1 MCHFFDKAHKK
12 LWMIMR
18 LCFIFVVLLEF
29 ASRANVKAQDQV
41 VSLDLKNVHY
51 YELFNEI
58 HKQTGVR
65 FIYNTN
71 QLEKMSLI
79 NVHAKKK
86 KVSDLLTEVLASTPF
101 TFLYDQNVVM
111 LVQREEEKK
120 GIRITGI
127 VTDTK
132 KEPLPGVT
140 VIIKGTQLGAATDME
155 GRYSLT
161 FLEGKENP
169 VLVFTMVGM
178 ETVEVKY
185 QGKDTINVVMKDAV
199 NELEDVVVTGI
210 FTRKKESFTGS
221 VSSYTKNELKKVG
234 TSNVLQ
240 SLKTLDPSFAILDDV
255 QFGSDPNRLPNMEI
269 RGKSSMLG
277 MRDELEADPNQ
288 PLFILDGFES
298 SLEAINDLDINRIE
312 SITILKDA
320 ASTAIYGSKAAN
332 GVVVVETVKPQA
344 GKLQVNY
351 NGNLNVTMPDLSSYN
366 LMNAREKLEFESLAG
381 RYDPNIVGSPY
392 RTETE
397 IRLGEM
403 YHERLR
409 SIAEGID
416 TYWLA
421 EPLRV
426 GVNQKHS
433 LYVMGGDE
441 HFMFGLGGAYNGV
454 TGVMKESNRQVLSGN
469 IDLIYR
475 VSKFQFSNKFSVST
489 TDYDNPVV
497 SFSVYAKSNPYYKKR
512 NSDGTIEQWLEYND
526 DVKIANPL
534 WNASLN
540 SRNTGNNLN
549 LSNYFIAEWI
559 PSNLWKVRARFGLTY
574 SNDDTEK
581 FISPE
586 DTDQVLNKESG
597 KRGEYTTTNL
607 RGNQYEGEFTVTFA
621 QLFGKHRINIVG
633 GGNVFSSKTLLQG
646 YSVEGF
652 PAGDFTYPSFAGGY
666 PENALP
672 TYVETVSH
680 AVNAYFNTGY
690 SFDDRY
696 LMDFSLR
703 LNGSSVFGSTS
714 KYNTTW
720 SLGLG
725 WNLHRE
731 KFIADNLPFVNLFK
745 IRASIGN
752 PGNQSFD
759 SGRTLIT
766 YAFQSGML
774 NYFGLGALPD
784 QIGNPDLKWQI
795 TQDKNIG
802 MDLTLFNS
810 RFSLT
815 VDYFHKL
822 TDPLLIRVTMPYSSG
837 TTEYYTNAG
846 EQVSQGITFSTV
858 FHILRDTDRRILW
871 SVRANGRTQKTR
883 IDKIGNKLDVFNNN
897 GRGTRTQRYYDG
909 ADPDDIWV
917 IKSAG
922 IDPSTGKELFFTKEG
937 GFTYDFSYDN
947 EVICGNT
954 RPDIEGVIGSSF
966 TYKGLTLSLNFRY
979 QLGADVFN
987 SALLNKVENVNLYYN
1002 QDRRALY
1009 ERWQNPGDI
1018 RIFKNIRDVNSSPMS
1033 SRFVQREDVLAL
1045 ESLYLEYEF
1054 MGGWI
1059 KQVGLSNLKVF
1070 CSMRDVFRFSTIRSE
1085 RGIDYPFARS
1095 IDAGLSFNF

>member
-1 MCHFFDKAHKK
+1 M
-12 LWMIMR
+12 
-18 LCFIFVVLLEF
+18 
-29 ASRANVKAQDQV
+29 
-41 VSLDLKNVHY
+41 
-51 YELFNEI
+51 
-58 HKQTGVR
+58 
-65 FIYNTN
+65 
-71 QLEKMSLI
+71 
-79 NVHAKKK
+79 
-86 KVSDLLTEVLASTPF
+86 
-101 TFLYDQNVVM
+101 
-111 LVQREEEKK
+111 
-120 GIRITGI
+120 
-127 VTDTK
+127 TDTK

-161 FLEGKENP
+161 FPQGKENP

-277 MRDELEADPNQ
+277 VRDELEADPNQ

-381 RYDPNIVGSPY
+381 RYDPNIVESPY

-475 VSKFQFSNKFSVST
+475 VTKFQFSNKFSVST

-549 LSNYFIAEWI
+549 LSNYFVAEWT
-559 PSNLWKVRARFGLTY
+559 PSNLWK
-574 SNDDTEK
+574 
-581 FISPE
+581 
-586 DTDQVLNKESG
+586 
-597 KRGEYTTTNL
+597 L
-607 RGNQYEGEFTVTFA
+607 RMKCF
-621 QLFGKHRINIVG
+621 LK
-633 GGNVFSSKTLLQG
+633 L
-646 YSVEGF
+646 
-652 PAGDFTYPSFAGGY
+652 
-666 PENALP
+666 
-672 TYVETVSH
+672 
-680 AVNAYFNTGY
+680 
-690 SFDDRY
+690 
-696 LMDFSLR
+696 SLR
-703 LNGSSVFGSTS
+703 
-714 KYNTTW
+714 
-720 SLGLG
+720 
-725 WNLHRE
+725 
-731 KFIADNLPFVNLFK
+731 
-745 IRASIGN
+745 
-752 PGNQSFD
+752 
-759 SGRTLIT
+759 
-766 YAFQSGML
+766 
-774 NYFGLGALPD
+774 
-784 QIGNPDLKWQI
+784 
-795 TQDKNIG
+795 
-802 MDLTLFNS
+802 
-810 RFSLT
+810 
-815 VDYFHKL
+815 
-822 TDPLLIRVTMPYSSG
+822 
-837 TTEYYTNAG
+837 
-846 EQVSQGITFSTV
+846 
-858 FHILRDTDRRILW
+858 
-871 SVRANGRTQKTR
+871 
-883 IDKIGNKLDVFNNN
+883 
-897 GRGTRTQRYYDG
+897 
-909 ADPDDIWV
+909 
-917 IKSAG
+917 
-922 IDPSTGKELFFTKEG
+922 
-937 GFTYDFSYDN
+937 
-947 EVICGNT
+947 
-954 RPDIEGVIGSSF
+954 
-966 TYKGLTLSLNFRY
+966 
-979 QLGADVFN
+979 
-987 SALLNKVENVNLYYN
+987 
-1002 QDRRALY
+1002 
-1009 ERWQNPGDI
+1009 
-1018 RIFKNIRDVNSSPMS
+1018 
-1033 SRFVQREDVLAL
+1033 
-1045 ESLYLEYEF
+1045 
-1054 MGGWI
+1054 
-1059 KQVGLSNLKVF
+1059 
-1070 CSMRDVFRFSTIRSE
+1070 
-1085 RGIDYPFARS
+1085 
-1095 IDAGLSFNF
+1095 